1 MNKYLFSILL
11 IISFVGCNSDYGTF
25 RGVTNEVQLLRDKLS
40 SSNTKIQQESIN
52 NNSVELEKVYKSMNS
67 YIYSLDQFL
76 DIMKQADNDIKDG
89 RDSYANLHKIISDFI
104 KKLQSDQKV
113 YLELLNQ
120 KKSFSV
126 EIPNQINLLIQLD
139 KVYDDYSDEYQN

>member
-40 SSNTKIQQESIN
+40 SSNTNIQQESIN

-76 DIMKQADNDIKDG
+76 DIMKQADKDIKDG
-89 RDSYANLHKIISDFI
+89 RDSYDNLHKIISDFL
-104 KKLQSDQKV
+104 KKMQSDQKV
-113 YLELLNQ
+113 YLELLNP
-120 KKSFSV
+120 KKVFQSKS
-126 EIPNQINLLIQLD
+126 LI
-139 KVYDDYSDEYQN
+139 K